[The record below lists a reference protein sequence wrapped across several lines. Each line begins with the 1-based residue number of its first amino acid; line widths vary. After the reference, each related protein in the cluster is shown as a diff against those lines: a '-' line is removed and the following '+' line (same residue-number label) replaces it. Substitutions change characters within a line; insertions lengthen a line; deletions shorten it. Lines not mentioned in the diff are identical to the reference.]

1 MSWSSGSLIFDM
13 GEYLRWAA
21 VVLVGVILTIVVG
34 KQSRDMSLLLTL
46 SVCVMV
52 CIASMHVLEPVLE
65 LLRELRRLGG
75 LDPEVCSIALKC
87 AGIGLLTELID
98 LICADAGERAMG
110 KALEVLGAAT
120 IVWLSLPLI
129 RQILH
134 LIEGVLS

>member
-1 MSWSSGSLIFDM
+1 M

>member
-1 MSWSSGSLIFDM
+1 M

-110 KALEVLGAAT
+110 KALEVLSAAA
-120 IVWLSLPLI
+120 VLWLSLPLI
-129 RQILH
+129 RELLT
-134 LIEGVLS
+134 LIEGVLST